1 MKIPA
6 QVIERARRLRQ
17 SIEQHNYS
25 YYALAAPT
33 IPDSEYDRL
42 FAELVELERR
52 YPQLVSPDS
61 PTQRVGTAPLK
72 EFAQVIHRIPMLSLN
87 NAFNDDDIIAFDRR
101 VREGLEM
108 QDIEYSV
115 EPKFDGLAISLA
127 YEKGQLVSGATRG
140 DGYTGEEVT
149 ANLCTVSVIP
159 LRLAADRPP
168 ALLEVRGEVLMLK
181 KDFEKLNA
189 QQREKKEKEF
199 ANPRNAAAGSLRQ
212 LDSRITAR
220 RNLSFFAYGVGEVE
234 GGSLPEDK
242 HNKLLDF
249 LVSLRFPVALE
260 RQVVRGA
267 KGLLEYYRRIGAKRD
282 KLPYNIDGVV
292 YKVNDLALQ
301 NRLGF
306 VARAPRFAV
315 AHKFP
320 AQEELTEVLD
330 IEVSV
335 GRTGV
340 LTPVAL
346 LKPVFVGGVTVSHAT
361 LHNEDEIRRKDIR
374 ISDTV
379 IIRRAGDVI
388 PEIVAVV
395 SDKRPKKARKF
406 MMPEKCPECGSRVV
420 RFEDEAAARCIAG
433 LFCSAQRKQALLHFA
448 SRRAMDI
455 EGLGGKLVDQLVD
468 NAVTGTPADLYK
480 VSAAALSQLERM
492 AEKSAANVIAAIE
505 KSKHTTLPRFI
516 YALGIR
522 NVGEATAKDLARY
535 FGSLDKLMQANE
547 DSLQQVPDVGP
558 VVAQSIIKFFSE
570 PHNRGV
576 IQQLRARGVNWQEGK
591 SQQLAVTSTISGK
604 IFVLTGMLPHLTR
617 EEAKYKIEALGG
629 KVTGSVSVKTDY
641 VVAGADPGSKLSKA
655 QQLEVK
661 ILDEAGLLK
670 LLES

>member
-1 MKIPA
+1 
-6 QVIERARRLRQ
+6 
-17 SIEQHNYS
+17 
-25 YYALAAPT
+25 
-33 IPDSEYDRL
+33 
-42 FAELVELERR
+42 
-52 YPQLVSPDS
+52 
-61 PTQRVGTAPLK
+61 
-72 EFAQVIHRIPMLSLN
+72 
-87 NAFNDDDIIAFDRR
+87 
-101 VREGLEM
+101 
-108 QDIEYSV
+108 
-115 EPKFDGLAISLA
+115 
-127 YEKGQLVSGATRG
+127 
-140 DGYTGEEVT
+140 
-149 ANLCTVSVIP
+149 CTVSVIP

-220 RNLSFFAYGVGEVE
+220 RKLSFFAYGVGEVE

-242 HNKLLDF
+242 HNRLLDF

-522 NVGEATAKDLARY
+522 
-535 FGSLDKLMQANE
+535 
-547 DSLQQVPDVGP
+547 
-558 VVAQSIIKFFSE
+558 
-570 PHNRGV
+570 
-576 IQQLRARGVNWQEGK
+576 
-591 SQQLAVTSTISGK
+591 
-604 IFVLTGMLPHLTR
+604 
-617 EEAKYKIEALGG
+617 
-629 KVTGSVSVKTDY
+629 
-641 VVAGADPGSKLSKA
+641 
-655 QQLEVK
+655 
-661 ILDEAGLLK
+661 
-670 LLES
+670 

>member
-1 MKIPA
+1 
-6 QVIERARRLRQ
+6 
-17 SIEQHNYS
+17 
-25 YYALAAPT
+25 
-33 IPDSEYDRL
+33 
-42 FAELVELERR
+42 
-52 YPQLVSPDS
+52 
-61 PTQRVGTAPLK
+61 
-72 EFAQVIHRIPMLSLN
+72 
-87 NAFNDDDIIAFDRR
+87 
-101 VREGLEM
+101 
-108 QDIEYSV
+108 
-115 EPKFDGLAISLA
+115 A

-159 LRLAADRPP
+159 LRLAADRPQ

-220 RNLSFFAYGVGEVE
+220 RKLSFFAYGVGEVE

-242 HNKLLDF
+242 HNRLLDF

-641 VVAGADPGSKLSKA
+641 VVAGADPGSKLAKA